1 MLRFID
7 YINNTKNYFILK
19 NLISTHLKS
28 LLLPI
33 MLTLGQNSME
43 SSPRIVTVTAVP
55 LIWIVTT
62 VIVLVTDPSGRNAGL
77 IVTSKLALWALPG
90 NWKEK
95 PHGHQTAPGV
105 PPQEQACEFPWEP
118 SVSKAFLCPK
128 SQTVQPPK
136 IDFPPPLWVCKEW
149 PLSKGLWKSDLI
161 IRQFSISWISR

>member
-55 LIWIVTT
+55 LI
-62 VIVLVTDPSGRNAGL
+62 
-77 IVTSKLALWALPG
+77 
-90 NWKEK
+90 
-95 PHGHQTAPGV
+95 
-105 PPQEQACEFPWEP
+105 
-118 SVSKAFLCPK
+118 
-128 SQTVQPPK
+128 
-136 IDFPPPLWVCKEW
+136 
-149 PLSKGLWKSDLI
+149 
-161 IRQFSISWISR
+161 